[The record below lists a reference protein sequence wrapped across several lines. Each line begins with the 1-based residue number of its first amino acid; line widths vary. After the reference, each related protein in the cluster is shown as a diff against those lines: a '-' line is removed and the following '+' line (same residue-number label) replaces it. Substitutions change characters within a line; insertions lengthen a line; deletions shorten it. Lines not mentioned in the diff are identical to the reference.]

1 MSNGVELFERMLVTS
16 HSPLFRLE
24 ADAQVQPL
32 HAPLLHVSIDGFIDA
47 GQVRGQITRHILD
60 TLEHQVVASFDM
72 DQLIDYRSRRPTMT
86 FDTDHWVD
94 YADPSLILYRVLD
107 TSGTPFLLLHGDEPD
122 YRWEAFATAVHQ
134 LCLAFGVRTVV
145 SAHGIPMAVPHTRPV
160 SMTKFASDSDLISG
174 NQPMF
179 GQVKVPASAESL
191 LHLRLG
197 QEGLATYG
205 LAVHVPHYLAESSFG
220 DAAVAALDTYLGM
233 TELEMPTTD
242 LVTAAGVNRAE
253 ITEQVAAAPE
263 IGEAVVELEKR
274 YDQFLEGQ
282 RQRNI
287 LAEQVADLP
296 SADEIGAEFEEFLR
310 ESTVEDPDAK

>member
-1 MSNGVELFERMLVTS
+1 MCKEIDRPERTPVTS
-16 HSPLFRLE
+16 HSELFRLE
-24 ADAQVQPL
+24 TDTAIQPL

-47 GQVRGQITRHILD
+47 GQVRGQMTKHILD
-60 TLEHQVVASFDM
+60 TLEHRVVASFDM
-72 DQLIDYRSRRPTMT
+72 DQLIDYRSRRPMMT

-94 YADPSLILYRVLD
+94 YDDPSLVLYRVLD
-107 TSGTPFLLLHGDEPD
+107 TNGQPFLLLHGDEPD
-122 YRWEAFATAVHQ
+122 YHWEAFAKAVHQ

-160 SMTKFASDSDLISG
+160 SMTKFASDTDLITG

-197 QEGLATYG
+197 EEGLATMG
-205 LAVHVPHYLAESSFG
+205 LAVHVPHYLAESAFG
-220 DAAVAALDTYLGM
+220 DAAVAAMDAFLSLTN
-233 TELEMPTTD
+233 LEMPTAD
-242 LVTAAGVNRAE
+242 MVAAAGVNRAE

-263 IGEAVVELEKR
+263 IGEAVAELEKR

-282 RQRNI
+282 RARNV
-287 LAEQVADLP
+287 LAAQEADLP

-310 ESTVEDPDAK
+310 ESAKDDPA